1 MLKLALLLWTAWA
14 SHILL
19 ATSLQGMGIQGY
31 NLKGTQ
37 MNMEINFG
45 RCSYGSNLL
54 PKIGIATALLSSVVF
69 PILTLSAIPCFATVD
84 SVSLQTQLESFQED
98 VESNN
103 LKIARE
109 PKTLMKNLKSKL
121 KIATDGSRT
130 PKSQKEVDDAIV
142 RVLTLQAYLD
152 EAERDLFS
160 RQWENLQVYLYTF
173 AEQESSF
180 ATLIE
185 QLFPNNDDL
194 DQSAREALSF
204 EAKSMFLSLDELR
217 EAAKDRVFKSA
228 QRAYSRLLLSYD
240 RFLKAGGLYPTYDPI
255 TSTAIFFEGTP
266 LETLKF
272 DKKSKVQVLD
282 QVVLIA
288 GPDMGN
294 TATFFLRIQPS
305 TAF

>member
-1 MLKLALLLWTAWA
+1 MRVLLALKKTIPQHYFKCKETLHLKMEMEYNSERSA
-14 SHILL
+14 SRNKFLSKL
-19 ATSLQGMGIQGY
+19 
-31 NLKGTQ
+31 
-37 MNMEINFG
+37 
-45 RCSYGSNLL
+45 
-54 PKIGIATALLSSVVF
+54 GIASTVLSNIVF
-69 PILTLSAIPCFATVD
+69 PVLFFCALPSSAATID
-84 SVSLQTQLESFQED
+84 SASLQTQLESFQED

-109 PKTLMKNLKSKL
+109 PKVLMKNLKEKL
-121 KIATDGSRT
+121 KMATDGGNRSS
-130 PKSQKEVDDAIV
+130 KSQKEIEDAIL

-160 RQWENLQVYLYTF
+160 REWENLQVYLYTF

-194 DQSAREALSF
+194 DKSAREALSF

-288 GPDMGN
+288 GPDMGK
-294 TATFFLRIQPS
+294 
-305 TAF
+305 